1 VFPWESGFGRITQRV
16 RLDYNDSEPIVS
28 ACSGTALQMT
38 RGRPRREDEEGMT
51 ITPGQTKAAR
61 ELLGW
66 SHEVLAA
73 CLGVSGAA
81 VALFETSGRLSKNLH
96 RQDIQEIL
104 EAAGVEFLAG
114 GVMLRKAGRA

>member
-1 VFPWESGFGRITQRV
+1 
-16 RLDYNDSEPIVS
+16 
-28 ACSGTALQMT
+28 
-38 RGRPRREDEEGMT
+38 MT

-73 CLGVSGAA
+73 TLGVSGAA
-81 VALFETSGRLSKNLH
+81 VLLFETSGRLSKNLH
-96 RQDIQEIL
+96 REDILEIL

-114 GVMLRKAGRA
+114 GVMLGKAGRA